1 MKIFIYF
8 ILILSFIGI
17 TVLSNA
23 NAVGITEYETSTLFK
38 DDGYEY
44 KITYPVSEDNEWSI
58 FYGATDS
65 TIDKLEDGS
74 ILKTTAIITK
84 QKPSFDGII
93 EIFVLKEKEYK
104 NLFINKDNSF
114 MFDISNL
121 KNENFSKLEKNIEN
135 FYKNNTNNTYFSI
148 IVDIKKNREIILF
161 TFRGEMKEK
170 KQTIKEFV
178 KIISSLTREKINNQD
193 DNAKQ

>member
-1 MKIFIYF
+1 MKKVF
-8 ILILSFIGI
+8 LIV
-17 TVLSNA
+17 VLFVLCSC
-23 NAVGITEYETSTLFK
+23 ISKYETSTLFK

-44 KITYPVSEDNEWSI
+44 NITYPIGKNNKWSI

-65 TIDKLEDGS
+65 TIYKVNNNL
-74 ILKTTAIITK
+74 IKTTAIITK

-135 FYKNNTNNTYFSI
+135 FYKNHTNNTYFSI

-170 KQTIKEFV
+170 KRTIKEFV
-178 KIISSLTREKINNQD
+178 KIISSLTKEKINNQNN
-193 DNAKQ
+193 NAKQ